1 MPKRF
6 TGNRTKARQRN
17 ITTEIGPTLSS
28 VENPVGHFPGKI
40 DNGTIKVKNE
50 RLTPS
55 GRPVKQNQKVEET
68 FTLDG
73 EKRPTQKGGTNK
85 LI

>member
-17 ITTEIGPTLSS
+17 ITTEIGQTLSR
-28 VENPVGHFPGKI
+28 VDNPVGYFPGKI

-73 EKRPTQKGGTNK
+73 EK
-85 LI
+85 